1 MKSERLRLASVL
13 ADTATIGYIRVQ
25 YPWLAKELEA
35 AATRLKE
42 DEAEMK
48 RLINYAN
55 EQYADGYEAGHT
67 VGYDNGYDVGYEQCK
82 ST

>member
-1 MKSERLRLASVL
+1 MKSERLRLAAVL
-13 ADTATIGYIRVQ
+13 ADTATIGYVRAQ

-35 AATRLKE
+35 AAMQLEK

-48 RLINYAN
+48 RLINYADK
-55 EQYADGYEAGHT
+55 QYAEGYEAGHT